1 MLWFLPLLS
10 FLIGSIPFGLLLG
23 KTKGIDI
30 REHGSGNIGSTNV
43 FRTLGKKS
51 GIICLI
57 LDLLKGF
64 LPIFLTINLCRIEG
78 TNPLLGVEFLTNLST
93 PLPKPEQFFVQSIQ
107 VLTALAA
114 ILGHNYS
121 PWINFK
127 GGKGIATT
135 GGALLALMPAAVVI
149 LVLIFIVVT
158 RITKYVS
165 LGSIATGIALPII
178 TGLGSY
184 YHIQKGDI
192 PQGGWNKPLFIF
204 SIVAGVLAV
213 WKHRTNIA
221 RLRAGTENRIGQKKS
236 SPSS

>member
-64 LPIFLTINLCRIEG
+64 LPVFLTINLCRIEG

-192 PQGGWNKPLFIF
+192 PQGAWNKPLFIF
-204 SIVAGVLAV
+204 SVVAGVLAV

-221 RLRAGTENRIGQKKS
+221 RLRAGTEHRIGQKKS

>member
-64 LPIFLTINLCRIEG
+64 LPVFLTINLCRIEG

-204 SIVAGVLAV
+204 SVVAGVLAV